1 MTGPALSGLRVL
13 DLSDDAAGAYCTKLL
28 ADLGADVLLA
38 EGPEGHPLRRAGPF
52 QGGTPDPNGSGR
64 FIHLCANKQRIPLEA
79 QAEPGRVLALAA
91 EADLVVENFP
101 PGRAAALGLSPDDLR
116 RDNLALVVVSITPF
130 GLTGPW
136 RDWQTEEIVEWALG
150 GYMYFGGDPDRE
162 PLMVP
167 GHQGQ
172 LHAGLQGAI
181 AATAALWWARE
192 TGEGQHVDVSRLES
206 LWTAHCWTTTAW
218 THEGSVLRRAGT
230 WAIECKDGW
239 AIFMPNLWNPDNF
252 VLFERPD
259 LRDDPRFADRQAWA
273 DHQQELLDIARS
285 WCIEHTAAEV
295 FERAQELRIACSP
308 VYEAPA
314 LLEQEQLRA
323 RGWFIG
329 PPWSASGVELPGY
342 PYKLSES
349 PPSLRLPPP
358 RLDDDAEDWPERE
371 LPPPPLRTAEREP
384 LEPEAPA
391 ATGPL
396 AGVRVIELAGHWVAP
411 LAGRYLADLGAE
423 VIKFEPADRL
433 VTRGTRYP
441 GRQVF
446 KHHYNRSYYFN
457 QMNRNK
463 YAGTL
468 DFSKG
473 RGQELVRELVKETDV
488 LIENNAPR
496 VLRNF
501 DLTYD
506 RLRQENPRLIMAS
519 ISAFGQTGP
528 MRDYIAYGANIEGAS
543 GLAALMGYPDDRTPQ
558 TTSLFYA
565 DPVTGAHASLAI
577 QAALHY
583 RRRTGK
589 GQHIDL
595 SLLESGAVFFAD
607 ALLDYA
613 FTGDVQ
619 PRRGNRHASYAPQG
633 CYPSLGEDM
642 WTVLTVRNDD
652 DWRRL
657 CEVIGDPRL
666 GDARF
671 ATEPGRHAHHDEI
684 DGLLSEW
691 TSGYDHMEATDLL
704 QAAGVPAAPVLANW
718 EMVSSLHAHERGF
731 YVPVAHADIGV
742 FPYPG
747 MPWKLSATPGSVR
760 RGSPGFGEHN
770 RLAYGRMLGLD
781 DGELE
786 RLYVEKVIADS
797 PPDDLPPPTLVP
809 KT

>member
-1 MTGPALSGLRVL
+1 
-13 DLSDDAAGAYCTKLL
+13 
-28 ADLGADVLLA
+28 
-38 EGPEGHPLRRAGPF
+38 
-52 QGGTPDPNGSGR
+52 
-64 FIHLCANKQRIPLEA
+64 
-79 QAEPGRVLALAA
+79 
-91 EADLVVENFP
+91 
-101 PGRAAALGLSPDDLR
+101 
-116 RDNLALVVVSITPF
+116 
-130 GLTGPW
+130 
-136 RDWQTEEIVEWALG
+136 
-150 GYMYFGGDPDRE
+150 
-162 PLMVP
+162 
-167 GHQGQ
+167 
-172 LHAGLQGAI
+172 
-181 AATAALWWARE
+181 
-192 TGEGQHVDVSRLES
+192 
-206 LWTAHCWTTTAW
+206 
-218 THEGSVLRRAGT
+218 
-230 WAIECKDGW
+230 
-239 AIFMPNLWNPDNF
+239 MPNLWNPDNF

-259 LRDDPRFADRQAWA
+259 LADDPRFADRQAWS
-273 DHQQELLDIARS
+273 DHQEELLDVARG

-295 FERAQELRIACSP
+295 FERAQALRIACSP
-308 VYEAPA
+308 VYQAPA

-358 RLDDDAEDWPERE
+358 RLDDEAEGWPERE
-371 LPPPPLRTAEREP
+371 APPPPLRTADREP

-391 ATGPL
+391 GRGPL
-396 AGVRVIELAGHWVAP
+396 AGIRVIELAGHWVAP
-411 LAGRYLADLGAE
+411 LAGRCLADLGAE

-433 VTRGTRYP
+433 VTRGSRYP

-446 KHHYNRSYYFN
+446 KYHYNRSYYFN
-457 QMNRNK
+457 QINRNK

-468 DFSKG
+468 DFSQPRG
-473 RGQELVRELVKETDV
+473 RELVLDLVKETDV
-488 LIENNAPR
+488 LLENNAPR

-543 GLAALMGYPDDRTPQ
+543 GLAALMGYPDDRTPH

-565 DPVTGAHASLAI
+565 DPVTGAHAALAI

-583 RRRTGK
+583 RRRTGE

-607 ALLDYA
+607 ALLEYV
-613 FTGDVQ
+613 FTGAVQ
-619 PRRGNRHASYAPQG
+619 PRRGNRHERYAPQG
-633 CYPSLGEDM
+633 CYPSLGDDM
-642 WTVLTVRNDD
+642 WIVVSVRSDD
-652 DWRRL
+652 DWQRL
-657 CEVIGDPRL
+657 CDVVADPRL

-671 ATEPGRHAHHDEI
+671 ATEPGRQAHHDEI
-684 DGLLSEW
+684 NDLLSEW
-691 TSGYDHMEATDLL
+691 TCRYDHMQAAELL

-731 YVPVAHADIGV
+731 YVPVAHPDVGV

-747 MPWKLSATPGSVR
+747 MPWKLSATPASIR
-760 RGSPGFGEHN
+760 RAAPGFGEHN

-781 DGELE
+781 DAAFD
-786 RLYVEKVIADS
+786 RLYQEKIIADF
-797 PPDDLPPPTLVP
+797 PPDDLPPPTLQP